1 MNRDLPFGQPSS
13 GNAQLD
19 EWLRGLYLAVQDWAR
34 LKYGTADG
42 QVLTYNPLTS
52 QRIEWRTP
60 SGGGGDCDCE
70 AIQAQLDSLQE
81 QIYLLGGGGTPDP
94 GASPSYANTGG
105 YGDRSALIT
114 VTNSGGGVFA
124 GDPTSSLV
132 NAVYAGEDVY
142 LPTNATP
149 AGIWLKFDFGT
160 PVYITEARCYQGL
173 VGVHNLGMWQWE
185 GSNND
190 VTWSPIGSTFAFDS
204 SGGLTSNPGGG
215 GLPGSGYD
223 YLPMTSLSVNTFTWR
238 YYRIKNVSG
247 SWVSRSDN
255 LREFEFKID
264 GL

>member
-1 MNRDLPFGQPSS
+1 VNRDIPFGMPDFGSQER
-13 GNAQLD
+13 NDFVKA
-19 EWLRGLYLAVQDWAR
+19 LYLGVQDW
-34 LKYGTADG
+34 LQLPFPTTAT
-42 QVLTYNPLTS
+42 QVLTADVS
-52 QRIEWRTP
+52 SSRRCKWAEG
-60 SGGGGDCDCE
+60 GGGGDCDCE

-149 AGIWLKFDFGT
+149 AGIWLKFDFGV
-160 PVYITEARCYQGL
+160 PVFITEARCYQGL
-173 VGVHNLGMWQWE
+173 VGVHNLGTWQWE

-190 VTWSPIGSTFAFDS
+190 VTWSPIGSTFAFDA

-223 YLPMTSLSVNTFTWR
+223 YLPLTSLSVNTFTWR
-238 YYRIKNVSG
+238 YYRIKNISG